1 MRRRRGDELDAA
13 IQDAV
18 LKLLATNGPAG
29 VTMEAVAA
37 AARTSKPV
45 LYRRWPDSGSL
56 LRDTLLRTA
65 TAAIPHEDTGSYR
78 GDMLAILRGWAALF
92 SGAAAPAVQALISA
106 MAHDQELAAAFRED
120 VIGWRK
126 KEMAALLS
134 RGIARGDVRADV
146 PVEIARELG
155 QSVLWHRLLV
165 TGDPI
170 DDDLVVQLV
179 DEVLVPF
186 VSPKPDRYYVL

>member
-1 MRRRRGDELDAA
+1 MAMRRRRGEELDDA
-13 IQDAV
+13 IRAAV
-18 LKLLATNGPAG
+18 LGLLADHGPGG

-45 LYRRWPDSGSL
+45 LYRRWPDSASL
-56 LRDTLLRTA
+56 LRDTLLRLA

-92 SGAAAPAVQALISA
+92 SGPDAPALQALISA
-106 MAHDQELAAAFRED
+106 MAHDSQLAAAFRAD

-126 KEMAALLS
+126 NEMAALLS
-134 RGIARGDVRADV
+134 RGIARGDVRPDV

-155 QSVLWHRLLV
+155 QSVLWHRLLI

-179 DEVLVPF
+179 DEVLLPF
-186 VSPKPDRYYVL
+186 VAPR

>member
-1 MRRRRGDELDAA
+1 MQRRRGEELDAA
-13 IQDAV
+13 IRSAV
-18 LKLLATNGPAG
+18 LDLLAEHGPAA

-45 LYRRWPDSGSL
+45 LYRRWKDRATL
-56 LRDTLLRTA
+56 LRDTLLGIA

-78 GDMLAILRGWAALF
+78 TDMLAILRGWATLF
-92 SGAAAPAVQALISA
+92 TGAAAPALQVLIAA
-106 MAHDQELAAAFRED
+106 MAHDHDLAAAFRND

-126 KEMAALLS
+126 DEMAAVLH
-134 RGIARGDVRADV
+134 RGIARGDVRPDV

-170 DDDLVVQLV
+170 DDELVVQLV

-186 VSPKPDRYYVL
+186 VSPKT

>member
-18 LKLLATNGPAG
+18 LELLATNGPAG